1 MIEAKFPLGLLNR
14 QEKKIICLNLTMNRR
29 CTEELI
35 GEKAL
40 QRALTPASQPAGL
53 AAAAGHHF
61 ASLLL
66 FDSSG
71 CWVVFKNRS
80 K

>member
-1 MIEAKFPLGLLNR
+1 
-14 QEKKIICLNLTMNRR
+14 MNRR

-35 GEKAL
+35 GEEAL
-40 QRALTPASQPAGL
+40 QRAPTPTSQPAGL
-53 AAAAGHHF
+53 ATTDGHHF
-61 ASLLL
+61 VSLLL
-66 FDSSG
+66 LDSSG